1 MLTRIFT
8 AIRNTLREEY
18 EAYRERC
25 DDEAATAFMYGIS
38 MI

>member
-1 MLTRIFT
+1 MIRLLR
-8 AIRNTLREEY
+8 AIQELFQ
-18 EAYRERC
+18 ERY